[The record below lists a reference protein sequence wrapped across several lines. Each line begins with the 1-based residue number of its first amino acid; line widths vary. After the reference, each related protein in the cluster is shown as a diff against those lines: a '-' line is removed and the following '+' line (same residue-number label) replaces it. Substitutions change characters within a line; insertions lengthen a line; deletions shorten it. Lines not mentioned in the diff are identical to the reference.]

1 MNTISA
7 RSERLFLAERLSISS
22 RGKGRKITVKKIS
35 LAFVLVF
42 VSLSFIQSER
52 ARAIS
57 HHENY
62 SAINV
67 ANKPA
72 QTRVRP
78 CVREDLRIKEGETD
92 AAMGGVRETP
102 YIFTNVS
109 SSACTLDGY
118 PALELLNARGAV
130 VRRAT
135 KQRSDEPNATATLD
149 PGKTAW
155 FNLNYNSGGAGH
167 MGKPCPNYPKVKI
180 VVPGTTRAFMLRSY
194 VQSCPRTDLQVSS
207 IRSGTPQ

>member
-1 MNTISA
+1 M
-7 RSERLFLAERLSISS
+7 
-22 RGKGRKITVKKIS
+22 KKIS
-35 LAFVLVF
+35 FVF
-42 VSLSFIQSER
+42 VFLFVNLSLIQSEG
-52 ARAIS
+52 ASAII

-62 SAINV
+62 STLTR
-67 ANKPA
+67 ANRTA
-72 QTRVRP
+72 QPRVRP

-102 YIFTNVS
+102 YIFTNIS

-118 PALELLNARGAV
+118 PAVALLNQKGAV

-135 KQRSDEPNATATLD
+135 KQKSDEPSAAATLE

-167 MGKPCPNYPKVKI
+167 MGKPCPAHPKTRI
-180 VVPGTTRAFMLRSY
+180 MAPGTTRPFVLRSGIT
-194 VQSCPRTDLQVSS
+194 SCARTQFEVTSL
-207 IRSGTPQ
+207 RSGMPD

>member
-1 MNTISA
+1 M
-7 RSERLFLAERLSISS
+7 
-22 RGKGRKITVKKIS
+22 TVKKIR

-52 ARAIS
+52 ARAII
-57 HHENY
+57 HQQNY
-62 SAINV
+62 SAINL
-67 ANKPA
+67 ANRPT

-78 CVREDLRIKEGETD
+78 CAREDLRIKEGETD

-118 PALELLNARGAV
+118 PALELLNQKGAV

-135 KQRSDEPNATATLD
+135 KEKSDEPNAAATLE

-155 FNLNYNSGGAGH
+155 FNLKYNSGGAGH
-167 MGKPCPNYPKVKI
+167 MGKPCPTYPKTRI
-180 VVPGTTRAFMLRSY
+180 VAPGTTPPFVLRSGIT
-194 VQSCPRTDLQVSS
+194 SCARTQFEVSS
-207 IRSGTPQ
+207 LRPGMPD